1 VAKQQFQTLRGMYD
15 LLPDV
20 SAQYDYLTSNFRAL
34 AESAGYGRIETPII
48 EDTALFERGVG
59 TDTDAVSKE
68 LYTFKDR
75 SDNSVSLRPEF
86 TAGIVRAYI
95 EHGLSSIP
103 QPVKLYTVGPAFRY
117 DRPQAGRQRQFNQV
131 DLEVFGEMSPSVD
144 AQVIMLAQRYFR
156 RIRLGNVALQLNSIG
171 DPACRPKYRKVL
183 IEYLEENS
191 KKLAPIDRE
200 RVTTNPLRV
209 LDSKEPSTQTIL
221 ADAPQTLNYLCEA
234 CQTHFAGV
242 LEYLDDLGV
251 AYELNPL
258 LVRGLDY
265 YTRTVFEFYGERE
278 GAQSAFGGGGRYDLL
293 VEQLG
298 GQSTPAVGFAL
309 GLERILIEL
318 DNAGALPQPGRTKRV
333 YVASLGEPAR
343 LAAFRL
349 IEQLLDGGV
358 AAVGAVDRDGIGSQ
372 LARADK
378 LGVSNAVII
387 GQKEVREGTVIL
399 RDMTSGAQEILPSNS
414 IVGELRSRFGVE

>member
-1 VAKQQFQTLRGMYD
+1 MAKQQFQTLRGMCD
-15 LLPDV
+15 VLPEAA
-20 SAQYDYLTSNFRAL
+20 AQYDYLTDQFRQL
-34 AESAGYGRIETPII
+34 AESAGYGRIETPLL
-48 EDTALFERGVG
+48 EDAALFVRGVG
-59 TDTDAVSKE
+59 ADTDAVSKE
-68 LYTFKDR
+68 LYLFKDR
-75 SDNSVSLRPEF
+75 SDNEVALRPEF
-86 TAGIVRAYI
+86 TAGIARAYI
-95 EHGLSSIP
+95 ERGISSMP
-103 QPVKLYTVGPAFRY
+103 QPVKLYTIGPAFRY

-131 DLEVFGEMSPSVD
+131 NAEVFGDGAPSVD
-144 AQVIMLAQRYFR
+144 AQVIMLAQRFLR
-156 RIRLGNVALQLNSIG
+156 RVRLGKVTLQLNSIG
-171 DPACRPKYRKVL
+171 DSACRPKYRKVL
-183 IEYLEENS
+183 IEYLEDNA
-191 KKLAPIDRE
+191 KKLAAIDRD
-200 RVTTNPLRV
+200 RVKNNPLRV
-209 LDSKEPSTQTIL
+209 LDSKEPSTVTIL

-251 AYELNPL
+251 AYDLNPL

-278 GAQSAFGGGGRYDLL
+278 GAQSSVGGGGRYDML

-298 GQSTPAVGFAL
+298 GQSTPGVGFAM
-309 GLERILIEL
+309 GLERLLIEL
-318 DNAGALPQPGRTKRV
+318 GAAGALPQPVATRRV

-358 AAVGAVDRDGIGSQ
+358 AAVGAVDRDGIGTQ

-378 LGVSNAVII
+378 LGVSNAIII

-399 RDMTSGAQEILPSNS
+399 RDMTSGAQEILPTDG
-414 IVGELRSRFGVE
+414 IIAELRSRFGVA

>member
-1 VAKQQFQTLRGMYD
+1 VAKQQFQSLRGMYD
-15 LLPDV
+15 LLPEAA
-20 SAQYDYLTSNFRAL
+20 AQYDYLKDQFRSVSEA
-34 AESAGYGRIETPII
+34 AGYGRIETPIL
-48 EDTALFERGVG
+48 EDTALFVRGVG
-59 TDTDAVSKE
+59 AGTDAVSKE
-68 LYTFKDR
+68 LYTFTDR
-75 SDNSVSLRPEF
+75 SDHSVSLRPEF

-95 EHGLSSIP
+95 ERGMSSLP
-103 QPVKLYTVGPAFRY
+103 QPVKLYTHGPAFRY
-117 DRPQAGRQRQFNQV
+117 DRPQAGRQRQFNQ
-131 DLEVFGEMSPSVD
+131 LNAEVFGEMSPSVD
-144 AQVIMLAQRYFR
+144 AQVITLAQRFFR
-156 RIRLGNVALQLNSIG
+156 RIRLGNVTLQINSIG
-171 DPACRPKYRKVL
+171 DANCRPKYKKVL
-183 IEYLEENS
+183 VEYLEDNA
-191 KKLAPIDRE
+191 KKLAPLDRE
-200 RVTTNPLRV
+200 RIKTSPLRL
-209 LDSKEPSTQTIL
+209 LDSKEPGTQAVL

-234 CQTHFAGV
+234 CQAHFAGV

-278 GAQSAFGGGGRYDLL
+278 GAQAAFGGGGRYDLL
-293 VEQLG
+293 MEQLG
-298 GQSTPAVGFAL
+298 GQPTPGVGFAL
-309 GLERILIEL
+309 GMERILIEL
-318 DNAGALPQPGRTKRV
+318 GDAGALPQAQSVKRV

-358 AAVGAVDRDGIGSQ
+358 AAVGAVDRDGIGAQ

-399 RDMTSGAQEILPSNS
+399 RDMTSGAQEILPADG
-414 IVGELRSRFGVE
+414 IVAELRVRFDVR